1 MKLMNIEVNKIRSPK
16 HDVRAKIDME
26 SIAELAESIRALG
39 LLQPI
44 MVRSEG
50 EDFEVVAGH
59 RRLMAVRTLGFEFIE
74 CLLVE
79 ETTDDLTMARRLH
92 ENIYRVDLTPL
103 EEAAVYAELYEQVE
117 DIDKV
122 AIVVRRSRET
132 VERRL
137 RLLELD
143 DYVRD
148 ALQDGKIGV
157 GVAEL
162 LHTLKHDD
170 TRHFL
175 LDAAIRDGASV
186 EKVRLWV
193 KDYRDTKM
201 LTEEQAQAAGVSGH
215 INNEGQNLYACWL
228 CGSAEDPHDMRVKMV
243 HAACERM
250 ARRAAEDNLARAQAD
265 GNPS

>member
-1 MKLMNIEVNKIRSPK
+1 MKLTNIEVKKISDPK

-26 SIAELAESIRALG
+26 SISELAESIRTLG

-50 EDFEVVAGH
+50 DGFEVVAGH
-59 RRLMAVRTLGFEFIE
+59 RRLMAVRTLGLEFIE

-103 EEAAVYAELYEQVE
+103 EEAAVYAELYEQVL
-117 DIDKV
+117 DTDKV
-122 AIVVRRSRET
+122 AAIAHRSRDT

-137 RLLELD
+137 KLLELD
-143 DYVRD
+143 DTIRD
-148 ALQDGKIGV
+148 ALQDGQITV

-162 LHTLKHDD
+162 LQRVVHSD

-193 KDYRDTKM
+193 KDYRDTQM
-201 LTEEQAQAAGVSGH
+201 LTPEQAQAAGVATGAG
-215 INNEGQNLYACWL
+215 IEGPNLYACWL
-228 CGSAEDPHDMRVKMV
+228 CGSAEEPQDMRVKMV
-243 HAACERM
+243 HATCERM